1 MYYTINSLIIEEF
14 VSIIFLGDSMFNKL
28 IGEVKGI
35 FNIITII
42 DMIIALIYLM
52 LGIMFF
58 ANPTL
63 SNILVSVITGLVLIF
78 NGVSSIFSYI
88 KREGIELFNFNLI
101 FGIVLILLGLL
112 SMVLSNILSIMLG
125 IYIIVTGIQKV
136 TYGIVLKKFNESSWL
151 ITSVT
156 GILYIIIAVLA
167 FFTSTNTIVEVTGI
181 CLLAFGLIN
190 LINIMLLRKRSNY
203 FLG

>member
-1 MYYTINSLIIEEF
+1 
-14 VSIIFLGDSMFNKL
+14 MFNKL